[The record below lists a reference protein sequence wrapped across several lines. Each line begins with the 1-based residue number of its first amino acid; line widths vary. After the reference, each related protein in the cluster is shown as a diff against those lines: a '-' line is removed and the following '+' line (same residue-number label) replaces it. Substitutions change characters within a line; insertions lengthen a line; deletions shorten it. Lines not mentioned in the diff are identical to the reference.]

1 MADRESRRQRRI
13 ERRRREVLHAA
24 AGIFAKKGYRD
35 TTAKEIAEAMEIGAI
50 FKSDVSGVVDASL
63 IGFRKNKAEYSLK
76 YRGWPEQLLNEIQ
89 MSYFKNK
96 YFEPVLES
104 IKGNQIIITK

>member
-1 MADRESRRQRRI
+1 MISYAVKATLFSFFI
-13 ERRRREVLHAA
+13 ALVANAFMLIVVAPVVVA
-24 AGIFAKKGYRD
+24 LGI
-35 TTAKEIAEAMEIGAI
+35 TAI
-50 FKSDVSGVVDASL
+50 FKSDVSGIVDASL

-89 MSYFKNK
+89 MTYFKNK

-104 IKGNQIIITK
+104 IQGNQIIITK